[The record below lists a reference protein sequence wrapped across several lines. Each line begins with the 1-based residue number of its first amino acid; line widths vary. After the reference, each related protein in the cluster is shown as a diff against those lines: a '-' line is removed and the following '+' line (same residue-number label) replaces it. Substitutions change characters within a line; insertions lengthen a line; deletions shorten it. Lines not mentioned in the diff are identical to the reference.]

1 MMTRACCNKSSARDV
16 SPCSASTA
24 ATLPWLIARSRWL
37 PVSLELVFARRSA
50 LLQAVSCAY
59 AAKAVVLCGIP
70 IGVGPSP
77 GCSSDN
83 AALSERGGRYM
94 KLVYI
99 TEAGDDTND
108 GVSVEKAVY
117 SWERALEIKGGDN
130 SIQIFVAAHALERV
144 LDEIDLLDD
153 LAAYDIVDP

>member
-1 MMTRACCNKSSARDV
+1 
-16 SPCSASTA
+16 
-24 ATLPWLIARSRWL
+24 
-37 PVSLELVFARRSA
+37 
-50 LLQAVSCAY
+50 
-59 AAKAVVLCGIP
+59 
-70 IGVGPSP
+70 
-77 GCSSDN
+77 
-83 AALSERGGRYM
+83 M